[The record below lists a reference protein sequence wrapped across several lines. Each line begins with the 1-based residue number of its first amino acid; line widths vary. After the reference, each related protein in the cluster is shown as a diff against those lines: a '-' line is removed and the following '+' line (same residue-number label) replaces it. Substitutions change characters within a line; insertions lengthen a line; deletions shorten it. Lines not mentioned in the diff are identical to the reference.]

1 MPGNL
6 TENNEM
12 RKFKFYMFIHIIQ
25 MLFFFELLKVRMA
38 SRDFKLNFLLNNELT
53 WIVNDLSAFKCLIW
67 MKFNIVDIMYIEK
80 SLHLRNC
87 QRKNV
92 GKQLKVI
99 QMKFFLGS
107 FFRFRR
113 PTSIDFVMPM
123 AIKRFSWFFHLRLN
137 FLLLVRVNI
146 KCQ

>member
-87 QRKNV
+87 LRKNV

-99 QMKFFLGS
+99 QMKSLWEAFSDSGDQLASISLCRWLLKDFLDFFISVLIFS
-107 FFRFRR
+107 FSYEL
-113 PTSIDFVMPM
+113 T
-123 AIKRFSWFFHLRLN
+123 
-137 FLLLVRVNI
+137 
-146 KCQ
+146 